1 MSFDFKLIKGDI
13 KIGADGSPEKVFR
26 YPKLKQDLIKI
37 LLTDNGENKYHP
49 SYGSDLGRL
58 DIGTN
63 ADQSFVESELSS
75 SAAKAI
81 NKLMQL
87 QDFQRK
93 RQYISPQETIIKI
106 NSVSVFR
113 DTSDPRMWNV
123 FISVVTAG
131 LDEVNETLTIKLV

>member
-1 MSFDFKLIKGDI
+1 MSFDFKIVKGDI
-13 KIGADGSPEKVFR
+13 KIGSDGNPEKVFR

-63 ADQSFVESELSS
+63 VDINFVESELSS
-75 SAAKAI
+75 SAIRAV

-87 QDFQRK
+87 QDFQRR
-93 RQYISPQETIIKI
+93 RQYISPQETIIKV

-113 DTSDPRMWNV
+113 DSSDPRMWNI
-123 FISVVTAG
+123 FISVTTGG
-131 LDEVNETLTIKLV
+131 LDEINESLTIKIV